1 MFNDFLIAND
11 IEMVLE
17 KPQAAAY
24 YATFYGTKGALEQ
37 MIWDFFNP
45 GSWHEDYPID
55 YSNDE
60 FASLIYNMERVEEDN
75 GKLRE
80 ARYLYKNIEEKQ
92 ITEKDVEQAL
102 FILKSLN
109 ELADSEKLDFKIRT
123 GIKTSIKNIC
133 EKSLS
138 LLKYNKF

>member
-1 MFNDFLIAND
+1 MYIINEA
-11 IEMVLE
+11 
-17 KPQAAAY
+17 
-24 YATFYGTKGALEQ
+24 
-37 MIWDFFNP
+37 
-45 GSWHEDYPID
+45 
-55 YSNDE
+55 SNVMK
-60 FASLIYNMERVEEDN
+60 I
-75 GKLRE
+75 
-80 ARYLYKNIEEKQ
+80 IEEKQ